1 MVRAFDPVVD
11 GNILQFKYNHQNNT
25 IVDMHKGSEWNFE
38 GVAINGD
45 EGGKNLFVYHT
56 MKDFGLS
63 GSHFILT
70 RSYITQTG
78 ID

>member
-45 EGGKNLFVYHT
+45 KREKAYSFT
-56 MKDFGLS
+56 
-63 GSHFILT
+63 I
-70 RSYITQTG
+70 R
-78 ID
+78 